1 MLMSLAVSGTILAL
15 ATLAAGP
22 VRTYPLRVYLG
33 AGLAGFLVDSA
44 LVRLDEPA
52 AEDVVNV
59 LVLVLVVVLAARRR
73 DVRPSALDL
82 TLLGLWTGVGVGHL
96 LDTGIVGLG
105 LGIGVLYRRRWRLAW
120 MAAPAGLVMAFAIPS
135 WIVASLL
142 VLSSG
147 TAAMAW
153 FEWRHGTQRRL
164 DPTGYASSSSAIVP
178 VLWHV
183 VPRWL
188 WLTAAEGARRGARL
202 AELQR
207 ADLSTPGPLRPRPAA
222 AQAPPSSART
232 RSSVPWRSG
241 RRRPGSR

>member
-1 MLMSLAVSGTILAL
+1 MSLAISVTILAL

-22 VRTYPLRVYLG
+22 VRTYTWRVYLG
-33 AGLAGFLVDSA
+33 AGLVGFLADSA
-44 LVRLDEPA
+44 LVRLTEPA
-52 AEDVVNV
+52 AEDDVIKALLLALAVV
-59 LVLVLVVVLAARRR
+59 LIVVLAVVLATRRR

-82 TLLGLWTGVGVGHL
+82 TLLGLWAGAGWHL

-120 MAAPAGLVMAFAIPS
+120 VAAPVGLVLAFAGGTTAGNPIPS
-135 WIVASLL
+135 WMVAFSL

-147 TAAMAW
+147 IAAMTC

-164 DPTGYASSSSAIVP
+164 DPTGYASSASAIVP

-188 WLTAAEGARRGARL
+188 WLTAAEGERRGTRL

-207 ADLSTPGPLRPRPAA
+207 GD
-222 AQAPPSSART
+222 
-232 RSSVPWRSG
+232 
-241 RRRPGSR
+241 

>member
-1 MLMSLAVSGTILAL
+1 MSLAISVTILAL

-22 VRTYPLRVYLG
+22 VRTYTWRVYLG
-33 AGLAGFLVDSA
+33 AGLAGFLADSA
-44 LVRLDEPA
+44 LVRLTGPA
-52 AEDVVNV
+52 AEDVIEALLSA
-59 LVLVLVVVLAARRR
+59 LVVVLVVVLATRRR

-82 TLLGLWTGVGVGHL
+82 TLLGLWAGAGWHL

-120 MAAPAGLVMAFAIPS
+120 TAAPAALVLALAIPS
-135 WIVASLL
+135 RWIVVSALI
-142 VLSSG
+142 LSSG
-147 TAAMAW
+147 IAAMAW

-164 DPTGYASSSSAIVP
+164 DPTGYASSASAVVP

-202 AELQR
+202 VELQR
-207 ADLSTPGPLRPRPAA
+207 AT
-222 AQAPPSSART
+222 
-232 RSSVPWRSG
+232 
-241 RRRPGSR
+241 